1 MLVGGCG
8 ILTKEVGSVW
18 VFCGFAVGVLKKPE
32 AVLLRLCP
40 AGLGDE
46 WSTESSTIV
55 NSPSPTISVLSGN
68 C

>member
-1 MLVGGCG
+1 M
-8 ILTKEVGSVW
+8 
-18 VFCGFAVGVLKKPE
+18 FCGFAVGVLKKPE
-32 AVLLRLCP
+32 AVLLRLCQ

-55 NSPSPTISVLSGN
+55 NSPSPTISVLSGS